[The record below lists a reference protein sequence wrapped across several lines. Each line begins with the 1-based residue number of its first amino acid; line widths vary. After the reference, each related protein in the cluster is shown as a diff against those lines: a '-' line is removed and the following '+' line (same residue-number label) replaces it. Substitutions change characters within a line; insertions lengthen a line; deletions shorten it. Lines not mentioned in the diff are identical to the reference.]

1 MATSATLRGV
11 GVNKRTRIGTPD
23 IFADLQRRLITRQ
36 FLPGQKLKPAELAG
50 EYGVSANTIRDV
62 LMRLSL
68 GGLVEF
74 QDQRG
79 FRASETSLEKRRDIT
94 RFRILLEQE
103 GAARSMQLGGLEW
116 EAQLSAAHHK
126 LRHIEGQVATAD
138 NPEVN
143 MGLWSDAEVDFHR
156 VLISACQSEILI
168 ETYAR
173 VYSQFRQQMVSV
185 ERDFGSNYFHAI
197 IREHQQILDAALS
210 RNIEECRQAI
220 YDHLKWNL

>member
-1 MATSATLRGV
+1 MSGRA
-11 GVNKRTRIGTPD
+11 RTETPD
-23 IFADLQRRLITRQ
+23 IYADLQRRLITRQ
-36 FLPGQKLKPAELAG
+36 FLPGQKLKPAELTG

-74 QDQRG
+74 EDQRG
-79 FRASETSLEKRRDIT
+79 FRASQTSLEKRRDIT

-103 GAARSMQLGGLEW
+103 GARLSMELGGLEW
-116 EAQLSAAHHK
+116 EAQLTAAHHK
-126 LRHIEGQVATAD
+126 LSHIESQIALAD
-138 NPEVN
+138 DPEPN

-173 VYSQFRQQMVSV
+173 VYAQFRQQMVGV
-185 ERDFGSNYFHAI
+185 KREFGVSYFNAI
-197 IREHQQILDAALS
+197 INEHQEILDAALA
-210 RNIEECRQAI
+210 RHLEKCRQAI
-220 YDHLKWNL
+220 YDHLKRNL